1 MDEKYK
7 SNLLGFLKQDQEAWD
22 NIWSEDAGW
31 DKGEIGS
38 CCSSHALGMLVALID
53 PKADDSPSEI
63 AEAIAPA
70 LNDDIKKAIKEWTCD
85 DYEHND
91 DIKKIYKW
99 CLIPRE

>member
-1 MDEKYK
+1 MSLMSLMRLIY
-7 SNLLGFLKQDQEAWD
+7 FLYSVHPHCALF
-22 NIWSEDAGW
+22 
-31 DKGEIGS
+31 EIQNFLQGN
-38 CCSSHALGMLVALID
+38 
-53 PKADDSPSEI
+53 PEFSPSSI

>member
-1 MDEKYK
+1 MEDKLK
-7 SNLLGFLKQDQEAWD
+7 LNLLGFLKQDQEAWD
-22 NIWSEDAGW
+22 NIWSEDADW
-31 DKGEIGS
+31 EKGEIGS

-99 CLIPRE
+99 CLIPR